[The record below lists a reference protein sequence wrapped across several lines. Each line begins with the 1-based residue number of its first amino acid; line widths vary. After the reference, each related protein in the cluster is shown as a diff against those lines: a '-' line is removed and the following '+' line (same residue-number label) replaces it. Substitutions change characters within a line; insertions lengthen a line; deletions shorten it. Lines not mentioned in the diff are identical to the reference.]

1 MNWKKQW
8 DSFSFTNGLWRDKSQ
23 NDSFPPFLRGVR
35 GDLLFLAISKT
46 SYLRHFKT
54 TIFQLAVERN
64 KINLLVYEPEQE
76 AIVEWI
82 TH

>member
-1 MNWKKQW
+1 M
-8 DSFSFTNGLWRDKSQ
+8 
-23 NDSFPPFLRGVR
+23 
-35 GDLLFLAISKT
+35 FLAISKT

>member
-1 MNWKKQW
+1 MGQLQLYQW
-8 DSFSFTNGLWRDKSQ
+8 ALEGQEPERQ
-23 NDSFPPFLRGVR
+23 
-35 GDLLFLAISKT
+35 LFLAISQT
-46 SYLRHFKT
+46 SYLRHFQT

-76 AIVEWI
+76 AIVQWI